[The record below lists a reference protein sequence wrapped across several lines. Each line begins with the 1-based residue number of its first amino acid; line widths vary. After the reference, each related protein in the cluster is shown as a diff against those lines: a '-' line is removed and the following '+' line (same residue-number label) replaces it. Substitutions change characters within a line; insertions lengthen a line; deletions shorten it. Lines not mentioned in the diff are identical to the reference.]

1 MTNGI
6 HRNKQLPTPWI
17 SHQML
22 NKNVEQSWD
31 GKGIPLPDFDSH
43 KVNLAANGMKR
54 HFGKDDG
61 VSRKPWIYVYI
72 YKWNYICTISRFFI
86 CLALLTNVQVNLMVS
101 GRAFTLF
108 LPNQACLNSSSD
120 PGNSKTNGL
129 PQLQTQTLVPK
140 GFVCPLWAPQ
150 QQLRIDVS

>member
-17 SHQML
+17 SHQIL

-31 GKGIPLPDFDSH
+31 GRGIPIPDFDSH
-43 KVNLAANGMKR
+43 KVILAANGMKR

-72 YKWNYICTISRFFI
+72 YNYICIISRFFI

-120 PGNSKTNGL
+120 PGNSKTKRL

-140 GFVCPLWAPQ
+140 GVVLSPLSPSTTVENWC
-150 QQLRIDVS
+150 

>member
-1 MTNGI
+1 MASIGI
-6 HRNKQLPTPWI
+6 SNCQHLGFLIKCWTK
-17 SHQML
+17 ML
-22 NKNVEQSWD
+22 NKAEMVKEYHSQILTVTKWTWLRMGWS
-31 GKGIPLPDFDSH
+31 GIS
-43 KVNLAANGMKR
+43 GRMM
-54 HFGKDDG
+54 
-61 VSRKPWIYVYI
+61 VSQENHEYMYI
-72 YKWNYICTISRFFI
+72 YIWNYICTISRFFI